1 MLKVFRMVS
10 VLEGLSY
17 LVILSVTLGFIGREW
32 VSVLGMTHGA
42 LFSLYFVLSLIVTNK
57 QGWPVWGWLLL
68 LLVSVV
74 PFAFV
79 LLEVYLRKN
88 EHKKSDS
95 IEQLS

>member
-10 VLEGLSY
+10 ALEGLSY

-32 VSVLGMTHGA
+32 VSILGMTHGA

-57 QGWPVWGWLLL
+57 QGWPVWGWVLL
-68 LLVSVV
+68 LLVSVI
-74 PFAFV
+74 PFAFI

-88 EHKKSDS
+88 EQNKTDN
-95 IEQLS
+95 IGQLT